1 MSLKTFI
8 QTQILLPHLRPPVNE
23 TCVLVVY
30 DPERRYRELCLELAT
45 ERRVVVDAGE
55 SSIESRAAALAALQ
69 ALGKPN
75 SPLEGLLVYVPAA
88 KPLTDEAKQRD
99 PFSLYAACGAVFPD
113 GDGDEYLNLCL
124 KAKPDHAPEIRRIF
138 DGDPNPPF
146 AVIDAVGAGAG
157 WPTLQA
163 TLHVESARD
172 ILFALLAPSD
182 SQARALRGRDAW
194 LAEAKALCQA
204 SLGLTLLTRGRSW
217 DLLAAEL
224 WRFLLWSELGFDLP
238 GELPASLAE
247 VPRAPDAAH
256 PLVEDLCDRLRNDQ
270 RTVAAYLSRAEEV
283 EQALDLSARC
293 RGLADLGGRATFPF
307 QERASL
313 RAAVLALEGGDLDAL
328 RAALARHAGSVW
340 AGRGESQAQWQVL
353 EAAAGLIQACED
365 RGRHL
370 LEHSRSL
377 DALLDF
383 YLGSLHAVDRAQREF
398 EAAAGDLLDPDGEL
412 AAAASQARRAYRRL
426 ADQTQALFLRHLDRS
441 GWPPAGRLAN
451 ADVFDRLVAP
461 RLQESGRRVALLLVD
476 ALRYELGLALHG
488 HLVGAGHAGAEVQ
501 PAFAQLPTVTPVGM
515 ASLLPG
521 AGQSLRLLR
530 RNDQLT
536 PALGGQAL
544 NIVPQRM
551 AVLRARY
558 GQRFAEATLRDFL
571 RPAFDLPATAE
582 LLVLR
587 SNEMDR
593 DFESNPETAPGLLSR
608 TFQQVRQAVR
618 KLAELGFDDALIVTD
633 HGFFLNP
640 EGGAGDACARPPGN
654 WLAVHERLL
663 LGDGA
668 EDAANAV
675 FDAATL
681 GMRGDFGQ
689 AASPRAMTAY
699 RAGATYLHGGVSLHE
714 AVVPVIVLPLRRAA
728 PAVALWRPPAVML
741 AYKQGAK
748 RITTRL
754 PVIDV
759 SAGLGELGTAGAPVE
774 LLLEAQDRQGNVV
787 GEARPGGPVNPAT
800 RLVSLQP
807 GQAARVTVQMQ
818 LDFEGKFTVKALDPT
833 TLALLAKLD
842 LETDYTV

>member
-8 QTQILLPHLRPPVNE
+8 QTDILLPRLRQHG
-23 TCVLVVY
+23 VLVVY
-30 DPERRYRELCLELAT
+30 DPERRYRDLCLELVN
-45 ERRVVVDAGE
+45 ERRAVVDAGE
-55 SSIESRAAALAALQ
+55 SSIVSRAAALAALQ
-69 ALGKPN
+69 KLGEPN
-75 SPLEGLLVYVPAA
+75 TPLEGLLVYVPAA

-99 PFSLYAACGAVFPD
+99 PFSLYAACGALFPD

-182 SQARALRGRDAW
+182 VQARALRGRDAW

-204 SLGLTLLTRGRSW
+204 SLGLTPLTRGRSW

-224 WRFLLWSELGFDLP
+224 WRFLLWSELAFDLP
-238 GELPASLAE
+238 GEPPASLAG
-247 VPRAPDAAH
+247 VPRAPDGAR
-256 PLVEDLCDRLRNDQ
+256 PLVEGLCERLRNDQ

-283 EQALDLSARC
+283 EQTLDLPARC
-293 RGLADLGGRATFPF
+293 RDLADLGSRATFPF
-307 QERASL
+307 QERASFA
-313 RAAVLALEGGDLDAL
+313 AAVHALEGGDLDAV
-328 RAALARHAGSVW
+328 RVALARHAGSVW
-340 AGRGESQAQWQVL
+340 AGRGESQTQWQML

-365 RGRHL
+365 RSRHL
-370 LEHSRSL
+370 SEHSRSL

-398 EAAAGDLLDPDGEL
+398 EAAAGDLLDPAGEL

-426 ADQTQALFLRHLDRS
+426 ADQVQGLFLRHLARS

-451 ADVFDRLVAP
+451 ADLFDRLVAP
-461 RLQESGRRVALLLVD
+461 RLSESGRRVALLLID
-476 ALRYELGLALHG
+476 ALRYELGLALHT
-488 HLVGAGHAGAEVQ
+488 HLVGAGHAGAEIQ
-501 PAFAQLPTVTPVGM
+501 PAFAQLPTITPVGM

-521 AGQSLRLLR
+521 AGQALRLLR
-530 RNDQLT
+530 RNDQMT
-536 PALGGQAL
+536 PALGEQVL
-544 NIVPQRM
+544 TSVTQRM

-571 RPAFDLPATAE
+571 QPAFELPGTAE

-593 DFESNPETAPGLLSR
+593 DFENNPEAAPGLLSR
-608 TFQQVRQAVR
+608 TFQQVRQAAR

-640 EGGAGDACARPPGN
+640 ETGAGDACARPPGN

-668 EDAANAV
+668 EDAANAL
-675 FDAATL
+675 FDAAAL

-699 RAGATYLHGGVSLHE
+699 RAGATYLHGGVSLQE
-714 AVVPVIVLPLRRAA
+714 AVAPVITVPLRQAEPAA
-728 PAVALWRPPAVML
+728 TLWRPPAVTL
-741 AYKQGAK
+741 SYKQGAK

-754 PVIDV
+754 PVIDI
-759 SAGLGELGTAGAPVE
+759 SAGLGELGSAAAPVE

-800 RLVSLQP
+800 RLVSLPP
-807 GQAARVTVQMQ
+807 GQSARVTVQMQ
-818 LDFEGKFTVKALDPT
+818 LDFEGKFSVKALDPT
-833 TLALLAKLD
+833 TLALLDKLD